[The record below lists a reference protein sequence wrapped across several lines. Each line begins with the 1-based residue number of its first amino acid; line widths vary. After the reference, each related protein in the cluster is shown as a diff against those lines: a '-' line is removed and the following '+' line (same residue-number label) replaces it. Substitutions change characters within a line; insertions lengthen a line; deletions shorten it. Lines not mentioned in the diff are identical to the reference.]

1 MGLPTIAVLP
11 YFCVQQ
17 GKISRTFGE
26 ELAFSIASALMT
38 ISGIRVISASSTLRY
53 AVTAQSLGHIG
64 RELGAEFV
72 LSGQIVQNEQ
82 VLSFTQRA
90 FAVDSGRE
98 LPIGRFEAHIS
109 HLHELSRRVV
119 ARAVAAILPAMQ
131 EETIQRALAKLPSQL
146 TAYDAL
152 LKGVASL
159 HRLTPASHAEAE
171 RLLKKAQRLDPNYGA
186 AHAWHAR
193 LLSVR
198 IGQGWSADPRATAST
213 ALGLADR
220 AIALDPRNGLA
231 LATAGHLRS
240 YLLHDLDGGNALLD
254 QAIEACPNEP
264 LAWLLSGASQ
274 AYIGNGIE
282 GRRRSEYALRLSPF
296 DRYASVFHTFVAVS
310 CYASGDYED
319 ALHHAELSRQDNPN
333 YSANWRVL
341 AATLVALGRIAE
353 ARAAGAEVLRLQPTY
368 PSIATQSVPFRDPIT
383 RQLFLNRMLTA
394 GVLTPEDR
402 HRAPRRRDD
411 PLDGQS
417 REGGDSHGL
426 SSSRWVGPLVPLDIH
441 VRRDR
446 AAQRAIVAK
455 AAWCIQLMLWAASA
469 SSS

>member
-1 MGLPTIAVLP
+1 MPNATGLPTIAVLP

-17 GKISRTFGE
+17 GKISRAFGE
-26 ELAFSIASALMT
+26 ELAFSVASALMT
-38 ISGIRVISASSTLRY
+38 LSGIRVISASSTLRY
-53 AVTAQSLGHIG
+53 AATAQSLGHVG
-64 RELGAEFV
+64 RELGAQYV
-72 LSGQIVQNEQ
+72 LTGQIVQIEQ

-98 LPIGRFEAHIS
+98 LSIGRIEAHIS

-119 ARAVAAILPAMQ
+119 SRVVAAILPAMH
-131 EETIQRALAKLPSQL
+131 EETIQQALAKLPSQL
-146 TAYDAL
+146 TAYEAL
-152 LKGVASL
+152 LKAVASI

-171 RLLKKAQRLDPNYGA
+171 SLLKKAQSLDPHYGA

-193 LLSVR
+193 LLSIR
-198 IGQGWSADPRATAST
+198 IGQGWSTDPRATAST

-274 AYIGNGIE
+274 AYIGNGME
-282 GRRRSEYALRLSPF
+282 GRRRSEYALQLSPF
-296 DRYASVFHTFVAVS
+296 DRYASVFHSFVAVC

-319 ALHHAELSRQDNPN
+319 ALHHAELSRQENPN
-333 YSANWRVL
+333 YSSNWRVL

-353 ARAAGAEVLRLQPTY
+353 ARAAGAELLRLQPTY
-368 PSIATQSVPFRDPIT
+368 PRIAKHSVPFRDPMK
-383 RQLFLNRMLTA
+383 RQLFLNQMLTA
-394 GVLTPEDR
+394 GVLTLEDR
-402 HRAPRRRDD
+402 HHAPTRRDV
-411 PLDGQS
+411 PVDGQAL
-417 REGGDSHGL
+417 ECGDSHGL
-426 SSSRWVGPLVPLDIH
+426 PSSRLIGPLRDPSSS
-441 VRRDR
+441 VRDEIERLNER
-446 AAQRAIVAK
+446 SWLRRPNV
-455 AAWCIQLMLWAASA
+455 SN
-469 SSS
+469 